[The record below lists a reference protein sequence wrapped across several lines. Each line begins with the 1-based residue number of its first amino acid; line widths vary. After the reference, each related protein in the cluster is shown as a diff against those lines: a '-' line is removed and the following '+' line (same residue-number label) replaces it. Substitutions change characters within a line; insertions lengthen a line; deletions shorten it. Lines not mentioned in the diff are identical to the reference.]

1 MNRKKIDAHLRT
13 QMYKDDTFRL
23 SRQSTISRELSKH
36 NSLKQ
41 ENIEG
46 TLSVMCEKNEEVVL
60 KQLTRKC
67 DGNFQK
73 RRLSMDKSTLII
85 VIIVTFFI
93 ITHSTRMASKLYMSI
108 NPQLLTEEH
117 FIKCHRLNR

>member
-1 MNRKKIDAHLRT
+1 MNHKKIDAHLRT
-13 QMYKDDTFRL
+13 QIYKDDTLQL
-23 SRQSTISRELSKH
+23 SRQSTIFKGLSKH

-46 TLSVMCEKNEEVVL
+46 RLSVMCEKNEEVL
-60 KQLTRKC
+60 SKQCKRKC

-73 RRLSMDKSTLII
+73 RRLYMDKSTLIL

-93 ITHSTRMASKLYMSI
+93 ITHSTRMASRLYMSI
-108 NPQLLTEEH
+108 YPQLLTEEH